1 MRRVSIFAIVTAL
14 ALPIGC
20 GRSDEGANGVGAGN
34 GTGENGGGNNTGN
47 GTGSGNRDGGTGNGG
62 GGSMDAGGGTGNPTG
77 ANAYGPD
84 GAVIGTVLAD
94 GAVVGPGGELI
105 GSLQPDG
112 AVTLADGAVVGGLTP
127 GGSGGGTGGTAW
139 APDGSVIGTVLADG
153 AVVAADGAVVGTA
166 QPDGAVT
173 LPDGAVIGNTDGGIG
188 LVDVAIPDGGSSS
201 DDVPTFTPP
210 SGNTVINGEICE
222 DAFDND
228 GDGNV
233 NEDCPCNVGA
243 NMQCYP
249 GRPDEAG
256 GTRCNYGRMSCGRDG
271 LWGRC
276 EGAGA
281 PQMEVC
287 NGQDDN
293 CDGDVDEGCGCTTA
307 GERRS
312 CYAGPTGSAGVGVCR
327 AGAQVCERI
336 DGRLTWGQC
345 NDMIVPN
352 FEMCSNRI
360 DDDCDGEVDEGCTCT
375 LGTTRDCYSGP
386 TGTMGTG
393 MCRSGFQRCVE
404 RGDGGSVWTAC
415 LQVSTPEPE
424 VCDGA
429 DNDCNGQI
437 DEGCGCTPGQT
448 RSCYN
453 GPQGT
458 QGRGACRAGTMA
470 CGNDGRWGRCTG
482 EVQPTSDVCNGIDD
496 NCDGRADESCRCQM
510 NETMLFSLRTPPAM
524 PLCGIQEGDGRAIME
539 QTCVPRRC
547 PDGQVA
553 AEMAPGDVRC
563 VPPPPDCPATRFP
576 RYVRPGQW
584 RCDRGCEVTIRYG
597 GEFGNNVVCATRPD
611 QTCTGCFQAFRVE
624 TETWACASRCAGG
637 MAGLRFGSVNVCV
650 PCPNPPGQIIRP
662 RD

>member
-34 GTGENGGGNNTGN
+34 GTGENGGGNNNNGN
-47 GTGSGNRDGGTGNGG
+47 GNGNGNGSGNADGGTGGG
-62 GGSMDAGGGTGNPTG
+62 NGGSMDAGGGGTGTPSG
-77 ANAYGPD
+77 SSAYGPD

-112 AVTLADGAVVGGLTP
+112 AVTLPDGAVIGGLTP
-127 GGSGGGTGGTAW
+127 GGNGGGGGEG
-139 APDGSVIGTVLADG
+139 DGGVVLAD
-153 AVVAADGAVVGTA
+153 VS
-166 QPDGAVT
+166 
-173 LPDGAVIGNTDGGIG
+173 
-188 LVDVAIPDGGSSS
+188 IPDGGSSS

-243 NMQCYP
+243 SMQCYP

-256 GTRCNYGRMSCGRDG
+256 GTRCGYGRMSCGRDG

-276 EGAGA
+276 DGAGA

-287 NGQDDN
+287 NGEDDN

-327 AGAQVCERI
+327 AGAQVCERV

-352 FEMCSNRI
+352 FEMCSNNI

-375 LGTTRDCYSGP
+375 LGATRDCYSGP

-448 RSCYN
+448 RTCYN

-458 QGRGACRAGTMA
+458 QGRGTCRAGTMA

-482 EVQPTSDVCNGIDD
+482 EVQPTTDVCNGLDD

-510 NETMLFSLRTPPAM
+510 NETMIFSLRTPPAM

-547 PDGQVA
+547 PEGQVA
-553 AEMAPGDVRC
+553 AEMTPGDFRC

-576 RYVRPGQW
+576 RYVRPGEW

-597 GEFGNNVVCATRPD
+597 GSFGNNVVCATRPD
-611 QTCTGCFQAFRVE
+611 LNCSGCFQAFRVE
-624 TETWACASRCAGG
+624 TETWACTSRCAGG

-650 PCPNPPGQIIRP
+650 PCPNPPGEIIRP

>member
-1 MRRVSIFAIVTAL
+1 MRRVSMIAIVTAL

-20 GRSDEGANGVGAGN
+20 GRSDEGASGAGAGN
-34 GTGENGGGNNTGN
+34 GTGENGGRNNNGNGSGGGNNGADAGPGNTG
-47 GTGSGNRDGGTGNGG
+47 D
-62 GGSMDAGGGTGNPTG
+62 MDAGGRGNPEG
-77 ANAYGPD
+77 PNVYGPD

-94 GAVVGPGGELI
+94 GAVVGSNGEHI
-105 GSLQPDG
+105 GSLLPDG
-112 AVTLADGAVVGGLTP
+112 AVVLPDGAVIGGLTP
-127 GGSGGGTGGTAW
+127 GGGGGGGTGTAY
-139 APDGSVIGTVLADG
+139 APDGAVLGTVLADG
-153 AVVAADGAVVGTA
+153 AVIGEDGGVVGSV

-173 LPDGAVIGNTDGGIG
+173 LPDGAVIGGTDAGGIG
-188 LVDVAIPDGGSSS
+188 LVDVMIPDGGTSS

-210 SGNTVINGEICE
+210 SGSTIINGEICE

-233 NEDCPCNVGA
+233 NEDCPCNIGA
-243 NMQCYP
+243 RMQCYP

-256 GTRCNYGRMSCGRDG
+256 GTRCHYGSMVCGQDG

-281 PQMEVC
+281 PEMEIC
-287 NGQDDN
+287 NGIDDN
-293 CDGDVDEGCGCTTA
+293 CDGDVDEGCGCDRD

-327 AGAQVCERI
+327 AGSQVCQRI

-352 FEMCSNRI
+352 FEICSNGI
-360 DDDCDGEVDEGCTCT
+360 DDDCDGEVDEGCLCT
-375 LGTTRDCYSGP
+375 LGATRECYSGP
-386 TGTMGTG
+386 AGTMGTG
-393 MCRSGFQRCVE
+393 MCRAGFQRCVE

-429 DNDCNGQI
+429 DNDCNGEI
-437 DEGCGCTPGQT
+437 DEGCGCTPGQA

-453 GPQGT
+453 GPPGT
-458 QGRGACRAGTMA
+458 NGRGACRAGTMQ
-470 CGNDGRWGRCTG
+470 CGSDGRWGRCTG
-482 EVQPTSDVCNGIDD
+482 EVQPTADICNGIDD
-496 NCDGRADESCRCQM
+496 NCDGRVDEGCRCGM
-510 NETMLFSLRTPPAM
+510 NETMIFTLRVPAAM
-524 PLCGIQEGDGRAIME
+524 PFCGIQEGDGRAIME
-539 QTCVPRRC
+539 QTCGPRRC
-547 PDGQVA
+547 PDGQVS
-553 AEMAPGDVRC
+553 AEMLPGDFRC

-576 RYVRPGQW
+576 RYVRPGEW

-597 GEFGNNVVCATRPD
+597 GAFGNRVVCAPRPD
-611 QTCTGCFQAFRVE
+611 LMCSGCFQAFRTE
-624 TETWACASRCAGG
+624 TETWQCASRCAGE

-650 PCPNPPGQIIRP
+650 PCPNPPGMIIRP